1 MTPQESR
8 ERFLNSLFT
17 MDEVLFLEKMGL
29 AEDYI
34 EGRISI
40 NTIYNYL
47 KDQGV

>member
-8 ERFLNSLFT
+8 ENFLNSLFT
-17 MDEVLFLEKMGL
+17 IDEVLFLEKIGL

-40 NTIYNYL
+40 NAIYNYF
-47 KDQGV
+47 KEQGV

>member
-8 ERFLNSLFT
+8 ESFLNSLFT
-17 MDEVLFLEKMGL
+17 MDEVLFLEKIGL

-40 NTIYNYL
+40 NTIYNYF
-47 KDQGV
+47 KEQGI